1 MDLKIAQD
9 PAKARYWFDSHCH
22 LDLVTCQDAALFAK
36 ESSVLGMV
44 VVGTDALSSVSV
56 IEVANRVSNS
66 VPGILALSSIGIHPH
81 EAADPLK
88 GDLASLEAVV
98 ATRPKGLVG
107 LGECGLDYYYE
118 FSPRLVQIESFV
130 KQIELAK
137 KYDLTLVIHTRDAW
151 DDAFSVLDEAGWPDR
166 VVFHCFVGGI
176 AEARRVLDKGSYIA
190 ISGIV
195 TFKNSAELKE
205 VAAFV
210 PSERILIETDSPYLT
225 PVPHR
230 GKPNTPGYVSL
241 VGNEVARLRNCD
253 ISHLQ
258 RAIWENTLRAFNAE
272 QAAST
277 PS

>member
-1 MDLKIAQD
+1 MDSDIVQD
-9 PAKARYWFDSHCH
+9 PAEARYWFDSHCH
-22 LDLVTCQDAALFAK
+22 LDPITCQDAAQFAK
-36 ESSVLGMV
+36 ENSVLGMV
-44 VVGTDALSSVSV
+44 VVGTDAQSSRSV
-56 IEVANRVSNS
+56 IEVANRVSHS
-66 VPGILALSSIGIHPH
+66 VPGVVALSSIGVHPH
-81 EAADPLK
+81 EAADPQK
-88 GDLASLEAVV
+88 DDLALLESVV

-118 FSPRLVQIESFV
+118 FSPRLVQIESFA
-130 KQIELAK
+130 KQIEIAK

-176 AEARRVLDKGSYIA
+176 AEARRVLDKGSYIS

-195 TFKNSAELKE
+195 TFKNSAEVKE

-210 PSERILIETDSPYLT
+210 PTERILIETDSPYLT

-230 GKPNTPGYVSL
+230 GKPNTPGYVSF
-241 VGNEVARLRNCD
+241 VGNEVAKLRNCD

-258 RAIWENTLRAFNAE
+258 RAIWENTLRAFNA
-272 QAAST
+272 
-277 PS
+277 